1 MILGGLTIAIGE
13 LVDDA
18 IVDMENIYRRLRENA
33 LKPPAERKH
42 WPEVIFHASR
52 EVRGS
57 VIYATLLQLI
67 VFIPF
72 LLLPGIDGKILA
84 PIGVAYIVSMI
95 MSLITAVTL
104 VPVLCSWLL
113 PNWIAKKMIH
123 GKIEEDTFLTKG
135 LKRIARVPIVWSL
148 KHPGKALILALVSL
162 PITALMYFGVAKE

>member
-33 LKPPAERKH
+33 LKIPEERNH
-42 WPEVIFHASR
+42 WREVIFLASK

-67 VFIPF
+67 VFTPF

-113 PNWIAKKMIH
+113 QKWIAKKMEH
-123 GKIEEDTFLTKG
+123 G
-135 LKRIARVPIVWSL
+135 
-148 KHPGKALILALVSL
+148 
-162 PITALMYFGVAKE
+162 